1 MSVKVIEGF
10 AEQIRKSTNLV
21 DFRLVHY
28 RLSPASWKVLGK
40 GLGQSKTLRTFRAQA
55 TNLNNNQNIANFLFE
70 FKENQVIQKLDL
82 SDNDLR
88 DSQGILVCEFLKK
101 VSEKRD
107 DQLWKKNLRKQTV
120 QD

>member
-10 AEQIRKSTNLV
+10 AEQFKRSNNLV

-28 RLSPASWKVLGK
+28 RLSPASWKVLGR
-40 GLGQSKTLRTFRAQA
+40 GLGQSKTLRTFTAQA

-70 FKENQVIQKLDL
+70 FKENQVIQKLNL

-88 DSQGILVCEFLKK
+88 DSQGVLVCEFLKK